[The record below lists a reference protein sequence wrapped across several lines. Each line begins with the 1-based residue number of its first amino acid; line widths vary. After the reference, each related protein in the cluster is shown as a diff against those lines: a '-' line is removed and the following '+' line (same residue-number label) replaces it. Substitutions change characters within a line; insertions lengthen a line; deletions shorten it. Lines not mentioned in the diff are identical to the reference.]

1 MHAFAPTPR
10 RGFLARLAGAA
21 AAFTAGS
28 LLDERPLA
36 AQAQP
41 SAHDKW
47 LTGLN
52 GQHRCLYD
60 FPLHG
65 GGLPL
70 IHIYNYIN
78 TYKTAYGEPAS
89 TVNTVGTLYG
99 PPGGSASIP
108 LAWNDTVWEKYK
120 IGEILSLNDPDSKAP
135 SKRNL
140 FFRPRAGDPVLA
152 NGAFAV
158 AGMENLQK
166 MGTTFL
172 MCNNAFMM
180 WVGYLSGSG
189 TKGNPAEI
197 EREIR
202 ANLLPGVVTVPAMV
216 IAIEKAQGKGV
227 AYNRQ

>member
-1 MHAFAPTPR
+1 MNGFAPTPR

-21 AAFTAGS
+21 AAVTAGG
-28 LLDERPLA
+28 LIGERPLA

-47 LTGLN
+47 LTALTGR
-52 GQHRCLYD
+52 HRCLYD

-70 IHIYNYIN
+70 IHMYNYIN
-78 TYKTAYGEPAS
+78 TYKTAYGEAAA
-89 TVNTVGTLYG
+89 TVNAVGTLYG
-99 PPGGSASIP
+99 PPSGSASIP
-108 LAWNDTVWEKYK
+108 LAWNDSVWEKYK
-120 IGEILSLNDPDSKAP
+120 IGELLSLTDPETKAP

-158 AGMENLQK
+158 AGIENLQK
-166 MGTTFL
+166 MGAIFL

-180 WVGYLSGSG
+180 WMGYLSGSG
-189 TKGNPAEI
+189 TKGNPADI
-197 EREIR
+197 ERDIR
-202 ANLLPGVVTVPAMV
+202 ANLLPGVITVPAMV